1 MTEIK
6 EHVQRLQKKQKEKKI
21 REKDK
26 WIKESV

>member
-6 EHVQRLQKKQKEKKI
+6 EHVQRLQKKQNGKKI